1 MVTVQYGGRLGNN
14 MLQYATGY
22 IFAKK
27 YGYVLETPASYGN
40 DWNWPT
46 PNSHYF
52 NDYGKYFNV
61 NPNTGTRVFKEP
73 DYNWLIV
80 NENNLMELLSKETI
94 PPAHYVFDGW
104 FQMPD
109 LALKYRNELK
119 QVYNPVYRERDPDE
133 MFVSVRLGDI
143 IGRPAVLPVE
153 YYIDA
158 ISRLKYSK
166 GYISSDTMDHPLVTF
181 LTDKFNLIQWDN
193 KDPLVKLD
201 FAKDFNQLVLSEGT
215 YCWWMGALSNAKTV
229 ICNNRHANKK
239 VIWHGDIFVYPDWIK
254 LCYDII

>member
-1 MVTVQYGGRLGNN
+1 MVTVLYGGRLGNN

-27 YGYVLETPASYGN
+27 FNYVLETPASYGN
-40 DWNWPT
+40 DYHWPA

-52 NDYGKYFNV
+52 NDYGKFFSIDTSFGKFSY
-61 NPNTGTRVFKEP
+61 KEP
-73 DYNWLIV
+73 DYNWVNIDESNLIQY
-80 NENNLMELLSKETI
+80 LSMDSI
-94 PPAHYVFDGW
+94 LPAHYVINDW
-104 FQMPD
+104 FQYPE
-109 LALKYRNELK
+109 LVLKYRNELK
-119 QVYNPVYRERDPDE
+119 SVYKPVYKERDPNE
-133 MFVSVRLGDI
+133 LFVSVRLGDI
-143 IGRPAVLPVE
+143 LGRSSVLPLE

-158 ISRLKYSK
+158 IERVSFTK
-166 GYISSDTMDHPLVTF
+166 GYISSDSIEHPMIEILSKKYN
-181 LTDKFNLIQWDN
+181 LTIWDN

-239 VIWHGDIFVYPDWIK
+239 NIWHGDIFVYPDWIK
-254 LCYDII
+254 LNYDFN